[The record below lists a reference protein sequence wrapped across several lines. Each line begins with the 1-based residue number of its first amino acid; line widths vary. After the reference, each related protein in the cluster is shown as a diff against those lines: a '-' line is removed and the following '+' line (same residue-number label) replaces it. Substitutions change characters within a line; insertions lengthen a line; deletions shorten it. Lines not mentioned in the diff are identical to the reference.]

1 MKARPKNFIIYRIP
15 TFSGDAECYIR
26 CYPQQRWEAKEN
38 SHDKNMINLEYK
50 NITLTLPKKEFNN
63 NWKSL
68 D

>member
-1 MKARPKNFIIYRIP
+1 MKARP
-15 TFSGDAECYIR
+15 
-26 CYPQQRWEAKEN
+26 KEN